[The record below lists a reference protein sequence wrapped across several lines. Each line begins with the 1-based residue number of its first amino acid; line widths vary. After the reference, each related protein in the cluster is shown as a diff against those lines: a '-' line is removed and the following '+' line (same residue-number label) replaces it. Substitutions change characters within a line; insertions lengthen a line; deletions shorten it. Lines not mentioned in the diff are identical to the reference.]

1 MKNKMDRRSFLKRS
15 AAAAVLVPAATLLT
29 GCEFELKD
37 FLDHLLGQG
46 GGTGLDTKAHLGS
59 CTVQLMEV
67 TLTDREAAARFRV
80 QGLPAELRPAAA
92 CSAKADHTRLML
104 LSASKQSLAPQHRRT
119 RR

>member
-15 AAAAVLVPAATLLT
+15 AAAAVLVPAAALLT

-59 CTVQLMEV
+59 CTVQL
-67 TLTDREAAARFRV
+67 
-80 QGLPAELRPAAA
+80 
-92 CSAKADHTRLML
+92 
-104 LSASKQSLAPQHRRT
+104 LSLIHI
-119 RR
+119 

>member
-1 MKNKMDRRSFLKRS
+1 MLRRIDPSVLRLRKSEVSSMKNKMDRRSFLKRS

-67 TLTDREAAARFRV
+67 TLTDREAAAGSGSRV
-80 QGLPAELRPAAA
+80 SRQSCVRLR
-92 CSAKADHTRLML
+92 
-104 LSASKQSLAPQHRRT
+104 LAPPKRIIPG
-119 RR
+119 